1 MSTRTLDFVVNGK
14 KTTLEVKPNEFLG
27 DVLRGKLG
35 LTGTKI
41 ACDEG
46 TCGSCTILL
55 DGKPVYS
62 CITLAL
68 DCKGKSIE
76 TIEGLSS
83 DHQKLSLLQ
92 DAFVKVNSS
101 QCGFCTPGMVMS
113 SLALLRSDIEPRR
126 DEVKR
131 ALSGNI
137 CRCTD
142 YSRYVEAVLL
152 ASKLM
157 NNKKEQEA

>member
-1 MSTRTLDFVVNGK
+1 MNGK